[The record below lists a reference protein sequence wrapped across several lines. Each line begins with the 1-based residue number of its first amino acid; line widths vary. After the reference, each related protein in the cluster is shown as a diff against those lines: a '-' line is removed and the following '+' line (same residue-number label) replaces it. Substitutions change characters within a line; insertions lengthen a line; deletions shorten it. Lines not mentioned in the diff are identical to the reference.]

1 MSISGRDI
9 AKAASDYDGHD
20 HSWWVYSKE
29 LKIFIPLPAGKV
41 PVIDDYP
48 IPLAPSD
55 DKQDFTSSWP
65 AQSCSVRF
73 CSHCC
78 QLGSY
83 GLVVSLILL

>member
-1 MSISGRDI
+1 MSISGHDI
-9 AKAASDYDGHD
+9 AKAASDYNGHD

-55 DKQDFTSSWP
+55 DK
-65 AQSCSVRF
+65 
-73 CSHCC
+73 
-78 QLGSY
+78 
-83 GLVVSLILL
+83 